1 MFIFRRVLMII
12 QGSIRHT
19 YSGRKRK
26 VAKVKKVQKPFIP
39 LDTSKSAIFK
49 PASWAVRDKVYK
61 SAPLTPPP
69 EFKPDDSYKRDI
81 SKNYTVAIA
90 FNKGA
95 YQVIPNQ
102 DIKHIGK

>member
-1 MFIFRRVLMII
+1 MII
-12 QGSIRHT
+12 QGSIGHT

-26 VAKVKKVQKPFIP
+26 NISKVKKAQKPFIP
-39 LDTSKSAIFK
+39 LERSK
-49 PASWAVRDKVYK
+49 PALWKLREVEYK
-61 SAPLTPPP
+61 SAPLTPP
-69 EFKPDDSYKRDI
+69 KKVKIDHSYKKEI

-95 YQVIPNQ
+95 YQVIPNC

>member
-1 MFIFRRVLMII
+1 MII
-12 QGSIRHT
+12 QGSIGHT

-26 VAKVKKVQKPFIP
+26 NISKVKKAQKPFIP
-39 LDTSKSAIFK
+39 LERSK
-49 PASWAVRDKVYK
+49 PALWKLREGEYK
-61 SAPLTPPP
+61 SAPLTPP
-69 EFKPDDSYKRDI
+69 KKVKIDHSYKKEI

-95 YQVIPNQ
+95 YQVIPNS

>member
-1 MFIFRRVLMII
+1 MII
-12 QGSIRHT
+12 QGSIGHT

-26 VAKVKKVQKPFIP
+26 KISKVKKAQKPFIP
-39 LDTSKSAIFK
+39 LEKSK
-49 PASWAVRDKVYK
+49 PALWTLRDVVYK
-61 SAPLTPPP
+61 SAPLTPP
-69 EFKPDDSYKRDI
+69 KRSNVDHSYKKEI

-95 YQVIPNQ
+95 YQVISNS

>member
-1 MFIFRRVLMII
+1 MII
-12 QGSIRHT
+12 QGSINHS

-26 VAKVKKVQKPFIP
+26 RVAKVKKTQKPFIP
-39 LDTSKSAIFK
+39 LKKDDTVFK
-49 PASWAVRDKVYK
+49 VAPWAVRDKEYK
-61 SAPLTPPP
+61 SAP
-69 EFKPDDSYKRDI
+69 FKPYEPFNKDDSYRKEV

-102 DIKHIGK
+102 DIEHIGK

>member
-1 MFIFRRVLMII
+1 MII
-12 QGSIRHT
+12 QGSIKHT

-39 LDTSKSAIFK
+39 LDTSKSAVFK
-49 PASWAVRDKVYK
+49 PAPWAVRNKVYK
-61 SAPLTPPP
+61 SAPLTPPKKSFVP
-69 EFKPDDSYKRDI
+69 NDSYKKDI

-102 DIKHIGK
+102 EIKHIGK

>member
-26 VAKVKKVQKPFIP
+26 VAKVKKLQKPFVP
-39 LDTSKSAIFK
+39 LDTS
-49 PASWAVRDKVYK
+49 
-61 SAPLTPPP
+61 
-69 EFKPDDSYKRDI
+69 EFKPDDSYKKEV

-95 YQVIPNQ
+95 YQVIPNR

>member
-1 MFIFRRVLMII
+1 MII
-12 QGSIRHT
+12 QGSIGHT

-26 VAKVKKVQKPFIP
+26 KISKVKKAQKPFIP
-39 LDTSKSAIFK
+39 LEKSK
-49 PASWAVRDKVYK
+49 PALWTLRDVVYK
-61 SAPLTPPP
+61 STPLTPPKRP
-69 EFKPDDSYKRDI
+69 NVDHSYKKEI

-95 YQVIPNQ
+95 YQVIPNC

>member
-1 MFIFRRVLMII
+1 MII
-12 QGSIRHT
+12 QGSIGHT

-26 VAKVKKVQKPFIP
+26 KISKVKKAQKPFIP
-39 LDTSKSAIFK
+39 LEKSK
-49 PASWAVRDKVYK
+49 PAPWTLRDVVYK
-61 SAPLTPPP
+61 SAPLTPP
-69 EFKPDDSYKRDI
+69 KRSNVDHSYKKEI

-95 YQVIPNQ
+95 YQVIPNC

>member
-1 MFIFRRVLMII
+1 MII
-12 QGSIRHT
+12 QGSIGHT

-26 VAKVKKVQKPFIP
+26 NISKVKKAQKPFIP
-39 LDTSKSAIFK
+39 LEKSEQVFK
-49 PASWAVRDKVYK
+49 PAPWAKRDKVYK
-61 SAPLTPPP
+61 SAALTAPKT
-69 EFKPDDSYKRDI
+69 FIPDDSYKKEI

-95 YQVIPNQ
+95 YQVISNS

>member
-1 MFIFRRVLMII
+1 MII
-12 QGSIRHT
+12 QGSINYS
-19 YSGRKRK
+19 YSGRKRNK
-26 VAKVKKVQKPFIP
+26 VAKVKRVKKPFIP
-39 LDTSKSAIFK
+39 LEKSEHVFK
-49 PASWAVRDKVYK
+49 PAPWAKRDKVYK
-61 SAPLTPPP
+61 SAALTAP
-69 EFKPDDSYKRDI
+69 KPFIPNDSYKKEI

>member
-39 LDTSKSAIFK
+39 LGTANSAIFK
-49 PASWAVRDKVYK
+49 PAPWAVRDKGYK
-61 SAPLTPPP
+61 SAPLTPPS
-69 EFKPDDSYKRDI
+69 EFKPDDSYKKEV

-95 YQVIPNQ
+95 YQVIPNR

>member
-1 MFIFRRVLMII
+1 MII
-12 QGSIRHT
+12 QGSIKHT

-26 VAKVKKVQKPFIP
+26 VAKVKKVQRPFIP

-49 PASWAVRDKVYK
+49 PAPWAMRDKVYK
-61 SAPLTPPP
+61 SAPLTPP
-69 EFKPDDSYKRDI
+69 KPFIQDDSYKKEV

-102 DIKHIGK
+102 DIEHIGK